1 MLRSSAQIFNKNSAA
16 NGISAVK
23 TRAPF
28 NRLNTFVR
36 DLSILEK
43 NKSKNNFILGIP
55 LSDHG
60 FRDI

>member
-1 MLRSSAQIFNKNSAA
+1 MENSCEDE
-16 NGISAVK
+16 
-23 TRAPF
+23 APF

-36 DLSILEK
+36 DLSIIEK
-43 NKSKNNFILGIP
+43 NKLKNNFILGIP